1 MNEICVQTVDRLND
15 DKLQLS
21 RFKLDRWWN
30 ARHLG
35 MDKTKKSLAMPGNE
49 INKLCVDFGKIVRE
63 MDGIQYCTIQKFTVP
78 KATFMSDFRYAN
90 WSVLN

>member
-1 MNEICVQTVDRLND
+1 MSGQIWWLMSFTKWNIKKEIQQMNEICVQTVDRLND

-49 INKLCVDFGKIVRE
+49 INKLCVIRLW
-63 MDGIQYCTIQKFTVP
+63 QNCP
-78 KATFMSDFRYAN
+78 
-90 WSVLN
+90 

>member
-49 INKLCVDFGKIVRE
+49 INKLSCV
-63 MDGIQYCTIQKFTVP
+63 
-78 KATFMSDFRYAN
+78 
-90 WSVLN
+90 

>member
-1 MNEICVQTVDRLND
+1 MSGQIWWLMSFTKWNIKKEIQQMNEICVQTVDRLND

-35 MDKTKKSLAMPGNE
+35 MDKKKSLAMPENQ
-49 INKLCVDFGKIVRE
+49 INKLCVIRLW
-63 MDGIQYCTIQKFTVP
+63 QNCP
-78 KATFMSDFRYAN
+78 
-90 WSVLN
+90 